1 MKSAH
6 LLQGPDVPQGY
17 EEPSRRAVD
26 GALPTP
32 ACVSHRECCML
43 LFCREELASLFPSL
57 PTCSFVRPQTLL
69 FCGNLSSA
77 AKPNENLA
85 LGEKGEFLEFLAL
98 VEIFKW
104 QGNVSSSFVSI
115 IAVAWVSF

>member
-1 MKSAH
+1 MFPRVMRSPAA
-6 LLQGPDVPQGY
+6 G
-17 EEPSRRAVD
+17 AVD
-26 GALPTP
+26 GALPAP
-32 ACVSHRECCML
+32 AGVPCRECSML
-43 LFCREELASLFPSL
+43 LFCREEPASLFPSL

-104 QGNVSSSFVSI
+104 QGNVSRSFVSI
-115 IAVAWVSF
+115 IAVAWVSS

>member
-1 MKSAH
+1 MELSP
-6 LLQGPDVPQGY
+6 LLPASPAENAACCFSVGRNQPPCFH
-17 EEPSRRAVD
+17 PLPL
-26 GALPTP
+26 ALL
-32 ACVSHRECCML
+32 SG
-43 LFCREELASLFPSL
+43 
-57 PTCSFVRPQTLL
+57 QTLL

-104 QGNVSSSFVSI
+104 
-115 IAVAWVSF
+115 